1 MRTAAAANAWP
12 IRWRRKSKTPLQVRA
27 TRSRNARTLTRWR
40 RRIERLRISAGNF
53 MATATMEQKKAP
65 ASPNSPDRKFPLER
79 TRNIGIAAHIDAG
92 KTTITE
98 RVLFYTGMIHRMG
111 EVHEGTTVTDWMEQE
126 RERGITITS
135 AATTCTWA
143 QRKEEGV
150 YKIFEGIKQRINIID
165 TPGHVDFTA
174 EVERSLRVLD
184 GAIAV
189 FDGVAGVQPQSET
202 VWRQATKYN
211 VPRLAFI
218 NKMDRVGANFEMSV
232 ESIHKKLGANAWPV
246 LLPLGREDQLRGQ
259 LDVINKKAII
269 YSDNDQLGSTYE
281 VTDVPNEYK
290 EIVEETYA
298 NLVEQVSNIDDELA
312 EIVIHEQPVTP
323 EILKAAIRRQ
333 TIANKFV
340 PVIGGSALKNIGVQY
355 LVDAVVDYLPSPLD
369 IPAAKGQNPDT
380 GEPMDA
386 PTDDNGTFCSLAFK
400 LWSDPFVGKLV
411 FFRVY
416 SGTLSKGDTVYNPRT
431 NKRERISRLIQIQ
444 ADKREDIETCYAGD
458 IAAIVGI
465 KNITTGDTLCDE
477 DYPILLEP
485 PSFPDPV
492 ISMAIEPKTKLDQE
506 KMATALQRLAEED
519 PTFRVYTHEDTGQT
533 IIAGMGELH
542 LEIIR
547 DRMFR
552 EFKVDANA
560 GKPQIA
566 YRETI
571 TGGAHGVGKLIK
583 QSGGRGQYGHV
594 EVDVRPAGRGKGLLV
609 ENKIVAGVI
618 PREYIPAVK
627 KGIEEAVLNG
637 VLGGYPVIDIEV
649 DIVYGSYHEVDSNE
663 LAFKMAAIFAMKDG
677 FKQGKPILLEPIMKV
692 ENITPEEYQ
701 GDIIGDLN
709 RRRAH
714 ISNIEA
720 RGNLTIVHAEVPLA
734 EMFGYATAIRSLSKG
749 RSSYSMEPSHFEQVP
764 QNLVSAILDQKETK

>member
-1 MRTAAAANAWP
+1 MSAVAE
-12 IRWRRKSKTPLQVRA
+12 KPLS
-27 TRSRNARTLTRWR
+27 TN
-40 RRIERLRISAGNF
+40 
-53 MATATMEQKKAP
+53 
-65 ASPNSPDRKFPLER
+65 PNSPARAYPLER

-92 KTTITE
+92 KTTLTE
-98 RVLFYTGMIHRMG
+98 RILFYTGMIHKIG

-135 AATTCTWA
+135 AATTCFW
-143 QRKEEGV
+143 QQGKQEGV
-150 YKIFEGIKQRINIID
+150 FKLYEGEKMRVNIID

-189 FDGVAGVQPQSET
+189 FCGVAGVQPQSET

-211 VPRLAFI
+211 VPRIAFV
-218 NKMDRVGANFEMSV
+218 NKMDRTGANFDNAINDLRV
-232 ESIHKKLGANAWPV
+232 KLRANAWPV
-246 LLPLGREDQLRGQ
+246 LIPLGREDYLKGQ
-259 LDVINKKAII
+259 LDVINKKAIL
-269 YSDNDQLGSTYE
+269 YSDSDVMGSVFTVAEVPEEFKELVDNAYND
-281 VTDVPNEYK
+281 
-290 EIVEETYA
+290 
-298 NLVEQVSNIDDELA
+298 LVSAISDIDDEIGTAFL
-312 EIVIHEQPVTP
+312 EEKPITREM
-323 EILKAAIRRQ
+323 LKAGIRRQ

-340 PVIGGSALKNIGVQY
+340 PVVGGSAFKNKGVQY
-355 LVDAVVDYLPSPLD
+355 LVDAVIDYLPGPLD
-369 IPAAKGQNPDT
+369 IPPAKGLDPDDT
-380 GEPMDA
+380 SKVIEA
-386 PTDDNGTFCSLAFK
+386 PSDDNAKFCSLAFK

-416 SGTLSKGDTVYNPRT
+416 SGKLTKGDTVYNPRT
-431 NKRERISRLIQIQ
+431 NKRDRISRLIQIQ
-444 ADKREDIETCYAGD
+444 ADKREDIDTIYSGD

-465 KNITTGDTLCDE
+465 KNVTTGDTLCDE

-506 KMATALQRLAEED
+506 KMGNALQRLAEED
-519 PTFRVYTHEDTGQT
+519 PTFRVFTNEDTGQT

-547 DRMFR
+547 DRMMR

-571 TGGAHGVGKLIK
+571 TLAATGEGKLIK

-594 EVDVRPAGRGKGLLV
+594 VVNIRPAAERGKGLV
-609 ENKIVAGVI
+609 IENKVVGGTI
-618 PREYIPAVK
+618 PKEYIPACK

-637 VLGGYPVIDIEV
+637 IIGGYPVIDLEV
-649 DIVYGSYHEVDSNE
+649 DIIDGSYHDVDSNE

-677 FKQGKPILLEPIMKV
+677 FKKANSILLEPIMKV
-692 ENITPEEYQ
+692 ENTTPDEFQ
-701 GDIIGDLN
+701 GDIMGDLN
-709 RRRAH
+709 RRRGF
-714 ISNIEA
+714 IKGIEA
-720 RGNLTIVHAEVPLA
+720 KNGLSIVNAEVPLA
-734 EMFGYATAIRSLSKG
+734 EMFGYSTAIRSLSKG
-749 RSSYSMEPSHFEQVP
+749 RSSYSMEPSHFQQVP
-764 QNLVSAILDQKETK
+764 AQVLAAVLDQKGK

>member
-1 MRTAAAANAWP
+1 MA
-12 IRWRRKSKTPLQVRA
+12 SA
-27 TRSRNARTLTRWR
+27 TLDKP
-40 RRIERLRISAGNF
+40 
-53 MATATMEQKKAP
+53 ATAN
-65 ASPNSPDRKFPLER
+65 PNSPNRKFPLEK

-92 KTTITE
+92 KTTLTE
-98 RVLFYTGMIHRMG
+98 RILFYTGMIHKIG

-135 AATTCTWA
+135 AATTCAWT
-143 QRKEEGV
+143 QKSEPGV
-150 YKIFEGIKQRINIID
+150 YKMFDNVKMRVNIID

-189 FDGVAGVQPQSET
+189 FDAVAGVQPQSET
-202 VWRQATKYN
+202 VWRQANKYL
-211 VPRLAFI
+211 VPRIAFI
-218 NKMDRVGANFEMSV
+218 NKMDRVGADFEMSID
-232 ESIHKKLGANAWPV
+232 SMRKKLAANAWPI
-246 LLPLGREDQLRGQ
+246 LIPLGKEDHLKGQ
-259 LDVINKKAII
+259 LDVVNRKAVF
-269 YSDNDQLGSTYE
+269 YLDDDSMGSVYE
-281 VTDVPNEYK
+281 VRELPEENKAE
-290 EIVEETYA
+290 VEKAY
-298 NLVEQVSNIDDELA
+298 NDLVTAISDIDDEVA
-312 EIVIHEQPVTP
+312 EAVLEEKPVTP
-323 EILKAAIRRQ
+323 EMLKAGIRRQ

-340 PVIGGSALKNIGVQY
+340 PVVGGSAFKNKGVQY
-355 LVDAVVDYLPSPLD
+355 LVDAVIDYLPSPLD
-369 IPAAKGQNPDT
+369 IPPAVGMEPDT
-380 GEPMDA
+380 HERMEA
-386 PTDDNGTFCSLAFK
+386 PTDDNGKFCSLAFK

-416 SGTLSKGDTVYNPRT
+416 SGTLSKGDNVYNPRT

-444 ADKREDIETCYAGD
+444 ADKREDIETCYSGD

-477 DYPILLEP
+477 DFPILLEP

-492 ISMAIEPKTKLDQE
+492 ISMAIEPKTKQDQE
-506 KMATALQRLAEED
+506 KMGVALQRLSEED
-519 PTFRVYTHEDTGQT
+519 PTFKVFTHEDTGQT

-547 DRMFR
+547 DRMLR

-571 TGGAHGVGKLIK
+571 TAPADGEGKLIK

-594 EVDVRPAGRGKGLLV
+594 IIKVAPNERGKGITV
-609 ENKIVAGVI
+609 ENKVVGGNI
-618 PREYIPAVK
+618 PKEYIPACK
-627 KGIEEAVLNG
+627 KGIEEAMLNG
-637 VLGGYPVIDIEV
+637 VVGGYQVIDAHV
-649 DIVYGSYHEVDSNE
+649 DIVDGSYHDVDSNE
-663 LAFKMAAIFAMKDG
+663 MAFKLAAIFAVKDA
-677 FKQGKPILLEPIMKV
+677 FKKAKPILLEPIMKV
-692 ENITPEEYQ
+692 ENSTPEEYQ

-709 RRRAH
+709 RRRAK
-714 ISNIEA
+714 INSIEA
-720 RGNLTIVHAEVPLA
+720 RGNLTIVNAEAPLA

-764 QNLVSAILDQKETK
+764 SQLVAAVLDQKETK

>member
-1 MRTAAAANAWP
+1 MP
-12 IRWRRKSKTPLQVRA
+12 A
-27 TRSRNARTLTRWR
+27 TL
-40 RRIERLRISAGNF
+40 
-53 MATATMEQKKAP
+53 EQKSAAP
-65 ASPNSPDRKFPLER
+65 SNPNSPNRKFPLER

-92 KTTITE
+92 KTTLTE
-98 RVLFYTGMIHRMG
+98 RILFYTGMIHKIG

-135 AATTCTWA
+135 AATTCAWMQKREPEVFKT
-143 QRKEEGV
+143 
-150 YKIFEGIKQRINIID
+150 FEGIKMRVNIID

-189 FDGVAGVQPQSET
+189 FDAVAGVQPQSET
-202 VWRQATKYN
+202 VWRQANKYK
-211 VPRLAFI
+211 VPRIAFI
-218 NKMDRVGANFEMSV
+218 NKMDRVGADFEMSI
-232 ESIHKKLGANAWPV
+232 ESMRKKLGANVWPI
-246 LLPLGREDQLRGQ
+246 LIPLGKEDYLKGQ
-259 LDVINKKAII
+259 LDVINKKAVI
-269 YSDNDQLGSTYE
+269 YSDSDELGSTYE
-281 VTDVPNEYK
+281 VTDVPEDQ
-290 EIVEETYA
+290 EAIVDKAYQD
-298 NLVEQVSNIDDELA
+298 LVTAISDIDDEVGMAFL
-312 EIVIHEQPVTP
+312 EEKPITP
-323 EILKAAIRRQ
+323 ELLKAGIRRQ

-340 PVIGGSALKNIGVQY
+340 PVVGGSAFKNKGVQY
-355 LVDAVVDYLPSPLD
+355 LVDAVIDYLPSPLD
-369 IPAAKGQNPDT
+369 IPPAIGLDPDSH
-380 GEPMDA
+380 EKVEA
-386 PTDDNGTFCSLAFK
+386 PTDDNGHFCSLAFK

-444 ADKREDIETCYAGD
+444 ADKREDIETCYSGD

-465 KNITTGDTLCDE
+465 KNITTGDTLCD
-477 DYPILLEP
+477 DDRQILLEP

-492 ISMAIEPKTKLDQE
+492 ISMAIEPKTKQDQE
-506 KMATALQRLAEED
+506 KMALALQRLSEED
-519 PTFRVYTHEDTGQT
+519 PTFKVFTHEDTGQT

-571 TGGAHGVGKLIK
+571 TTSADGEGKLIK

-594 EVDVRPAGRGKGLLV
+594 IIKTHPNERGKGITI
-609 ENKIVAGVI
+609 ENKVVGGNI
-618 PREYIPAVK
+618 PKEYIPACK
-627 KGIEEAVLNG
+627 KGIEEAILNG
-637 VLGGYPVIDIEV
+637 VVGGYQVIDAHI
-649 DIVYGSYHEVDSNE
+649 DIVDGSYHDVDSNE
-663 LAFKMAAIFAMKDG
+663 LAFKLAAIFAVKDA
-677 FKQGKPILLEPIMKV
+677 FKKAKPVLLEPIMKV
-692 ENITPEEYQ
+692 ENMTPEEYQ
-701 GDIIGDLN
+701 GDILGDLQ
-709 RRRAH
+709 RRRGKIGA
-714 ISNIEA
+714 IESK
-720 RGNLTIVHAEVPLA
+720 GNLTAVQAEVPLA

-764 QNLVSAILDQKETK
+764 QQLVAAVLDQKETK

>member
-1 MRTAAAANAWP
+1 MSPTV
-12 IRWRRKSKTPLQVRA
+12 L
-27 TRSRNARTLTRWR
+27 
-40 RRIERLRISAGNF
+40 E
-53 MATATMEQKKAP
+53 KA
-65 ASPNSPDRKFPLER
+65 SVMTTNPNSPDRAYPLER
-79 TRNIGIAAHIDAG
+79 TRNIGISAHIDAG
-92 KTTITE
+92 KTTLTE
-98 RVLFYTGMIHRMG
+98 RILFYTGMIHKIG
-111 EVHEGTTVTDWMEQE
+111 DVDDGNTVTDWMEQE
-126 RERGITITS
+126 KERGITITS
-135 AATTCTWA
+135 AATTCFWN
-143 QRKEEGV
+143 QRKEKGV
-150 YKIFEGIKQRINIID
+150 FKLFEYQQPRINI
-165 TPGHVDFTA
+165 TGPPGHVDFTA

-184 GAIAV
+184 GAILV
-189 FDGVAGVQPQSET
+189 FDSVAGVQPQTET
-202 VWRQATKYN
+202 VWRQANKYN
-211 VPRLAFI
+211 VPRICFV
-218 NKMDRVGANFEMSV
+218 NKMDRVGANFDNVVKEMRT
-232 ESIHKKLGANAWPV
+232 KLGANAWPV
-246 LLPLGREDQLRGQ
+246 LIPLGKEDHLHGQ
-259 LDVINKKAII
+259 LDVVNKKAIL
-269 YSDNDQLGSTYE
+269 YSDNDVLGSTYE
-281 VTDVPNEYK
+281 VAEVPAEYK
-290 EIVEETYA
+290 ELVDKAYADLVQQVA
-298 NLVEQVSNIDDELA
+298 NLDDEVGTLFL
-312 EIVIHEQPVTP
+312 EEKPVTP
-323 EILKAAIRRQ
+323 KELKAGIRRL
-333 TIANKFV
+333 TIANQFI
-340 PVIGGSALKNIGVQY
+340 PVAGGSAFKNKGVQY
-355 LVDAVVDYLPSPLD
+355 LVDAVIDYLPSPID
-369 IPAAKGQNPDT
+369 IPPAKGIDPDT
-380 GEPMDA
+380 EVEKDA
-386 PTDDNGTFCSLAFK
+386 VTDDNGTFCSLAFK

-416 SGTLSKGDTVYNPRT
+416 SGKLSKGDTVYNPRT

-444 ADKREDIETCYAGD
+444 ADKREDVDTCYSGD

-477 DYPILLEP
+477 SAQILLEP
-485 PSFPDPV
+485 PSFPEPV

-571 TGGAHGVGKLIK
+571 TTSATGVGKLIK

-594 EVDVRPAGRGKGLLV
+594 EVDVRPGSRSSGLVV
-609 ENKIVAGVI
+609 ENKIVGGII

-627 KGIEEAVLNG
+627 KGIQEAVLNG
-637 VLGGYPVIDIEV
+637 VLGGYPVVDVEV
-649 DIVYGSYHEVDSNE
+649 DIVYGSFHEVDSSE

-709 RRRAH
+709 RRRGQVN
-714 ISNIEA
+714 SIES

-734 EMFGYATAIRSLSKG
+734 ELFGYATAIRSLSKG
-749 RSSYSMEPSHFEQVP
+749 RSSYSMEPPHFEPVP
-764 QNLVSAILDQKETK
+764 QNLVAAILDQREDK